1 MDRSSNR
8 PAHRH
13 QSAIAL
19 CCLMVAL
26 ASTVRADTVAERI
39 AALKAAG
46 EPVTL
51 AEAAPAP
58 VADDDNA
65 ALYWLDGCAALV
77 PGGDDLY
84 AGLDVDDPVVLG
96 RVRAQVARD
105 SEALAYALEAAAREQ
120 CRFPL
125 EYEKG
130 LAMML
135 PHLSQTRQMARFLRC
150 AALASALDGDPAE
163 AAERLRL
170 GFVLARHVTQ
180 DPILIGL
187 LVGIAID
194 SMMVEASS
202 QVMALG
208 RIPTQQAQA
217 LSAELGRLDYT
228 DCLVRT
234 LRTERCMGLQVFD
247 QVQDGTAGVAAMLAG
262 GEDGKEPDPQ
272 KLEQYLQAGGLR
284 RDELAYLDILA
295 KAIELAALPWRET
308 HDKWPKAEQLGA
320 DTGELSLT
328 GMLVPTFARVAQ
340 KRDEAAARRGLLQA
354 ALALIEDWYEDEQ
367 YPETPAAART
377 DQLAIPLDVFS
388 GEEFVYS
395 AEGGTVKLY
404 SVGPNLQ
411 DDGGFWGNPE
421 PGDDIAWPPA
431 PRKQREG
438 Q

>member
-1 MDRSSNR
+1 MMTHRPRTGCNR
-8 PAHRH
+8 P
-13 QSAIAL
+13 
-19 CCLMVAL
+19 L
-26 ASTVRADTVAERI
+26 ASASLAWALLLTLGACAAADGVDDRL

-58 VADDDNA
+58 VPDDDNA

-96 RVRAQVARD
+96 LVRSQVARD
-105 SEALAYALEAAAREQ
+105 SEALAYALEAATRDR

-135 PHLSQTRQMARFLRC
+135 PHLSQVRQMARFLRC

-194 SMMVEASS
+194 SMMVEASA

-208 RIPTQQAQA
+208 RIPTRQAQA
-217 LSAELGRLDYT
+217 LSAELGKLDYA
-228 DCLVRT
+228 DCLVRA
-234 LRTERCMGLQVFD
+234 LRTERCMGLQVFG
-247 QVQDGTAGVAAMLAG
+247 QVQGGTAGVAAIIAG
-262 GEDGKEPDPQ
+262 GEDGKEPAPEE
-272 KLEQYLQAGGLR
+272 LEQYLQAGGLE
-284 RDELAYLDILA
+284 RDRLAYLDTLA
-295 KAIELAALPWRET
+295 GAIELAALPWRESK
-308 HDKWPKAEQLGA
+308 DRWEELEQ
-320 DTGELSLT
+320 S
-328 GMLVPTFARVAQ
+328 VAQ
-340 KRDEAAARRGLLQA
+340 QQGAPLAREFLPALGRVGPKRDEAVARRGLLQA
-354 ALALIEDWYEDEQ
+354 ALALIEDWYQDEQ
-367 YPETPAAART
+367 YPETLAAART
-377 DQLAIPLDVFS
+377 EEFAIPPDVFS
-388 GEEFVYS
+388 DEEFIYK
-395 AEGGTVKLY
+395 AEGGQVTLY
-404 SVGPNLQ
+404 SIGPNLQ
-411 DDGGFWGNPE
+411 DDGGYWGNPE

-431 PRKQREG
+431 PKQQG
-438 Q
+438 